1 MATSMGLFRRLR
13 SAVSTRDELLQEL
26 AVLAGR
32 NRGLV
37 DRMRRH
43 ANVCTLQNIKQG
55 VASIAENESAHVKT
69 LDAILSDNSVW
80 ARLPEAPLHDGA
92 SNWERLNG
100 DLILIGSLA
109 AELRLA
115 AVKWEPVDQT
125 IGDTLLQMAVEDG
138 ERETELRKLAIK
150 CDPQAFD

>member
-1 MATSMGLFRRLR
+1 MGLFRRLR
-13 SAVSTRDELLQEL
+13 SAVSTREQLLEEL

-43 ANVCTLQNIKQG
+43 ADACIFRNIKQG
-55 VASIAENESAHVKT
+55 VAKLAEQESAHVKT
-69 LDAILSDNSVW
+69 LNAILSDNGVW
-80 ARLPEAPLHDGA
+80 AKLPEAPLHDGA

-100 DLILIGSLA
+100 DLIVIGSLA

-125 IGDTLLQMAVEDG
+125 IGETLLQMAVEDG